1 MSLPLDVVPNR
12 TSRPTCLL
20 REFYRDGACVRT
32 STLANLSTLSDEQI
46 DAIRAVL
53 RGEPQRPVG
62 ELFEAIRSLPHG
74 SVPVVSVALH
84 KLDFARWL
92 SSRAQPERDLCARW
106 WPRAFPH
113 PARHYALVAHH
124 DVGVAVRGGTGGRG

>member
-1 MSLPLDVVPNR
+1 VPLPLDVVPNR

-46 DAIRAVL
+46 DAIRAEL

-62 ELFEAIRSLPHG
+62 ELFEAIRSLPQG
-74 SVPVVSVALH
+74 SVPIVSVALH

-92 SSRAQPERDLCARW
+92 SSRAHSRTPLATTRW
-106 WPRAFPH
+106 WHTTTLA
-113 PARHYALVAHH
+113 
-124 DVGVAVRGGTGGRG
+124 